1 MRITLLFVNRAIQ
14 TLQPCILRH

>member
-14 TLQPCILRH
+14 TLRPCILRR